1 MRSSAK
7 WNDLVLMMVVLTSM
21 SSFASTA
28 VQGTHMVVGVAGQVT
43 ELPCPLQADTPKD
56 RAILALWYRE
66 GQRLPVY
73 SYDARGSASLHQ
85 PDKKLM
91 ANRGSFLTNTS
102 PAVLRL
108 NPVQV
113 DDEGIYTCR
122 VDYFSSPT
130 HNNVVNLTV
139 IEPPVKM
146 EVYSSTGQDVI
157 DRVGPIN
164 EGTPVTLTCMVLG
177 GRPRPTVTWWLDRV
191 MVQKHSELTHDG
203 RMRSD
208 LNLPEVTRVDH
219 LKNYTC
225 RAHNNNQQEPLHRTI
240 TVDMNLRP
248 LSVDIKVPA
257 KHLIAGVQYSFICE
271 SKGSKPSAKITWFLD
286 NERVDNLRT
295 QTRPLPGDMTK
306 GVVTIVPKDT
316 DDKKPLLCQAENKE
330 IKRSAIK
337 KTVHLSVH
345 YAPVVHLSLGKNLNP
360 SEIRQGGDVYFECDV
375 RANPEPY
382 KIEWFKNSEIIE
394 QNRTGGIILSSNSLV
409 LQKVRRESAGE
420 YTCSA
425 TNQHGSQLSLP
436 VRLDVMYPPECMM
449 DQPTVLAVGRG
460 EQVNIS
466 CRVAS
471 NPPRATFYWR
481 LNGSERIQSLPGVS
495 TAWGHLASSYPFI
508 GTSEKDYGNLLCW
521 ANNSI
526 GEQEKPCVFQMI
538 PAGPPSSPENCE
550 IHNHTD
556 KTIEVSCEQGFD
568 GGMRQA
574 FLGEVYDGSG
584 ALHLNLTSDDP
595 KFSVHSLE
603 PGTTYEIRVSAVNAK
618 GRSDPVAITAYT
630 LKVAEKRMVDDTK
643 SLLYSPLIIVF
654 ISIVGVFLIIILVL
668 VLITR
673 RRKNNASSSS
683 STTSTAG
690 ITAAGVTTVTPS
702 NTNANSTRNIPPSSP
717 NKPPNEVE
725 RIEEKGEEVKKRK
738 KKVVVIENGPMGDEG
753 RRREESHSDLASKD
767 ATLEYKE
774 TIPLANG
781 SAGYYN
787 SIGKTSLPTGAAST
801 TPSTSSLALRSPR
814 SSLILHQ
821 HQQEQQQPQH
831 LDPYPLSQYQ
841 QPYQPQLRSP
851 GAPRMYRRS
860 LAGPPSEL
868 GFAPEDYFLS
878 GGMGDPLGDI
888 RGSFRSSIDG
898 HREGLNALG
907 GLGDGGMGMGMSE
920 DVDYTQYS
928 NTLPRQRPSG
938 ADKYLTLQK
947 LRHNPKYV
955 VRTQPCDAGDESFV

>member
-28 VQGTHMVVGVAGQVT
+28 VQEPVKREEGKSTHMVVGVAGQVT

-538 PAGPPSSPENCE
+538 PA
-550 IHNHTD
+550 
-556 KTIEVSCEQGFD
+556 
-568 GGMRQA
+568 
-574 FLGEVYDGSG
+574 
-584 ALHLNLTSDDP
+584 
-595 KFSVHSLE
+595 
-603 PGTTYEIRVSAVNAK
+603 
-618 GRSDPVAITAYT
+618 
-630 LKVAEKRMVDDTK
+630 VDDTK